1 MKRLIG
7 GPGPA
12 GTVSAAGSGTAAAP
26 GIAFASDTN
35 TGIYNPGA
43 NQLAIS
49 TNGVG
54 RLFVDPS
61 RVLIG
66 TSSAFASL
74 QTNIQGEENIG
85 QIGLR
90 NTNATAGRYWT
101 IGPNDSNNIIVY
113 NQDTNGVYMLNGGT
127 SWTGTSDE
135 RLKTGLKPIENA
147 LNKVSTLR
155 AVTGRFINDD
165 KNISRSFLIAQD
177 VFAVLPE
184 AVDKTNPEKL
194 GLSYTEVIPL
204 LVAALKESKVRLEAL
219 EARLSALESA

>member
-49 TNGVG
+49 ANGVG

-66 TSSAFASL
+66 TSSTFASL

-101 IGPNDSNNIIVY
+101 IGPNDSNNIVVY